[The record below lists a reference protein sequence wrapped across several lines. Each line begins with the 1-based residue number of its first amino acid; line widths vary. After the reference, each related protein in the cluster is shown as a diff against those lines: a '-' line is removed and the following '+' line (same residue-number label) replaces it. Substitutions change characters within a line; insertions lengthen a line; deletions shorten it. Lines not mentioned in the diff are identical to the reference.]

1 MTSYCRVGVDDS
13 LRKLCSGE
21 EEEAMIL
28 VGGEAL
34 VDLVPA
40 PETVPGE
47 LGPLLP
53 LPGGGPYNVA
63 ITAGRLGASV
73 RFLSR
78 LSTDSFGD
86 ALLRRLELSGVDTS
100 MVQRGPEPTT
110 LAVAG
115 IAADGSARYS
125 FHVEGTADREV
136 AHPGPLPDDI
146 RIVSLGTLSLLLEPG
161 ASRYERLLREHSGAG
176 GLTVLDPNI
185 RPAMVTDATAH
196 RDRFASWLPDIGLL
210 KLSIEDAEWLADGSG
225 KDADGAVAD
234 WLGRGPAA
242 VVLTRGGDG
251 IVVRT
256 GGGAEVE
263 VPTVPTAVVDT
274 IGAGDTVH
282 GALLWWLSHHGTTS
296 AEALRAVDADAWRDA
311 LTFAAR
317 AAAVT
322 VSRAG
327 AEPPY
332 AAELA
337 VRP

>member
-1 MTSYCRVGVDDS
+1 
-13 LRKLCSGE
+13 
-21 EEEAMIL
+21 MIV

-40 PETVPGE
+40 PGTVPGE

-63 ITAGRLGASV
+63 ITAGRLGAPV

-100 MVQRGPEPTT
+100 MIQRGPEPTT

-115 IAADGSARYS
+115 IAPDGSARYS
-125 FHVEGTADREV
+125 FHVEGTADRDV
-136 AHPGPLPDDI
+136 AHPGPLPAEI
-146 RIVSLGTLSLLLEPG
+146 QIVSLGTLSLLLEPG
-161 ASRYERLLREHSGAG
+161 ASRYEQLMRDHT
-176 GLTVLDPNI
+176 GLTVVDPNI
-185 RPAMVTDATAH
+185 RPAMVTDATAY
-196 RDRFASWLPDIGLL
+196 RARFASWLPHIGLL
-210 KLSIEDAEWLADGSG
+210 KLSIEDAEWLAEGS
-225 KDADGAVAD
+225 ADKAVAD

-251 IVVRT
+251 IAVRT
-256 GGGAEVE
+256 DGGVEVE
-263 VPTVPTAVVDT
+263 VPTVPATVVDT

-282 GALLWWLSHHGTTS
+282 GALLSWLHNNGITTS
-296 AEALRAVDADAWRDA
+296 ETLRTVDAEAWREA

-317 AAAVT
+317 AASIT

-337 VRP
+337 VQS

>member
-1 MTSYCRVGVDDS
+1 
-13 LRKLCSGE
+13 
-21 EEEAMIL
+21 MIV

-40 PETVPGE
+40 PGAVPGE

-63 ITAGRLGASV
+63 ITAGRLGAPV

-78 LSTDSFGD
+78 LSTDSFGE

-115 IAADGSARYS
+115 IAQDGSARYS

-136 AHPGPLPDDI
+136 AHPGPLPAEVT
-146 RIVSLGTLSLLLEPG
+146 IVSLGTLSLLLEPG
-161 ASRYERLLREHSGAG
+161 ASRYEQLMREHSDHG
-176 GLTVLDPNI
+176 GLTVVDPNI
-185 RPAMVTDATAH
+185 RPAMVTDATAY
-196 RDRFASWLPDIGLL
+196 RARFASWLPHIGLL
-210 KLSIEDAEWLADGSG
+210 KLSIEDAEWLAEGS
-225 KDADGAVAD
+225 ADKAVAD

-256 GGGAEVE
+256 DGGVEVE
-263 VPTVPTAVVDT
+263 VPTVPATVVDT

-282 GALLWWLSHHGTTS
+282 GALLSWLHNNGITTS
-296 AEALRAVDADAWRDA
+296 ETLRTVDAEAWRAA
-311 LTFAAR
+311 LAFAAR
-317 AAAVT
+317 AASIT

-337 VRP
+337 VQS

>member
-1 MTSYCRVGVDDS
+1 
-13 LRKLCSGE
+13 
-21 EEEAMIL
+21 MIL

-40 PETVPGE
+40 PGTVPGE

-63 ITAGRLGASV
+63 ITVGRLGAPV

-115 IAADGSARYS
+115 IGADGSARYS

-136 AHPGPLPDDI
+136 AHPGRLPDEI
-146 RIVSLGTLSLLLEPG
+146 EIVSLGTLSLLLEPG
-161 ASRYERLLREHSGAG
+161 ASRYELLLRDHT

-185 RPAMVTDATAH
+185 RPAMVTDATAY
-196 RDRFASWLPDIGLL
+196 RARFASWLPDIGLL
-210 KLSIEDAEWLADGSG
+210 KLSIEDAEWLADG
-225 KDADGAVAD
+225 DADKAVAD

-256 GGGAEVE
+256 AGGVEVE

-282 GALLWWLSHHGTTS
+282 GALLTWLDNNRITS
-296 AEALRAVDADAWRDA
+296 SETLRTVNANAWRDA

-317 AAAVT
+317 AASVT

-337 VRP
+337 RQS

>member
-1 MTSYCRVGVDDS
+1 
-13 LRKLCSGE
+13 
-21 EEEAMIL
+21 MIL

-40 PETVPGE
+40 PGTVPGE

-63 ITAGRLGASV
+63 ITAGRLGAPV

-136 AHPGPLPDDI
+136 EHPGPLPPEVE
-146 RIVSLGTLSLLLEPG
+146 IVSLGTLSLLLEPG
-161 ASRYERLLREHSGAG
+161 ASRYERLMREHT
-176 GLTVLDPNI
+176 GLTVVDPNI

-196 RDRFASWLPDIGLL
+196 RARFVSWLPDIDLL
-210 KLSIEDAEWLADGSG
+210 KLSIEDAEWLADG
-225 KDADGAVAD
+225 DADDAVED
-234 WLGRGPAA
+234 WLGRGPAT

-251 IVVRT
+251 IAVRT
-256 GGGAEVE
+256 AAGVRVE
-263 VPTVPTAVVDT
+263 VPTVPAAVVDT

-282 GALLWWLSHHGTTS
+282 GALLSWLHDSGTTT
-296 AEALRAVDADAWRDA
+296 ADALGAVTPDAWRAA

-317 AAAVT
+317 AASVT

-337 VRP
+337 VRS

>member
-1 MTSYCRVGVDDS
+1 
-13 LRKLCSGE
+13 
-21 EEEAMIL
+21 MIV

-63 ITAGRLGASV
+63 ITVGRLGAPV

-86 ALLRRLELSGVDTS
+86 ALLRRLQLSNVDTL

-136 AHPGPLPDDI
+136 AHPGPLPPDVK
-146 RIVSLGTLSLLLEPG
+146 IVSLGTLSLLLEPG
-161 ASRYERLLREHSGAG
+161 ASRYERLMREHSDRG
-176 GLTVLDPNI
+176 GLTVVDPNI
-185 RPAMVTDATAH
+185 RPAMVTDATAY
-196 RDRFASWLPDIGLL
+196 RARVASWLPDIGLL
-210 KLSIEDAEWLADGSG
+210 KLSIEDAEWLAQGN
-225 KDADGAVAD
+225 ADEAVTD

-256 GGGAEVE
+256 AAGVEVE
-263 VPTVPTAVVDT
+263 VPTVPATVVDT

-282 GALLWWLSHHGTTS
+282 GALLAWLHNNGTTTP
-296 AEALRAVDADAWRDA
+296 ETLHAVDAAAWREA

-317 AAAVT
+317 AASIT

-337 VRP
+337 VQP

>member
-1 MTSYCRVGVDDS
+1 
-13 LRKLCSGE
+13 
-21 EEEAMIL
+21 MIL

-40 PETVPGE
+40 PGTVPDE

-53 LPGGGPYNVA
+53 RPGGGPYNVA
-63 ITAGRLGASV
+63 ITVGRLGGPV

-86 ALLRRLELSGVDTS
+86 ALLRRLELSNVDTA

-136 AHPGPLPDDI
+136 AHPGPLPTEI
-146 RIVSLGTLSLLLEPG
+146 KIVSLGTLSLLLEPG
-161 ASRYERLLREHSGAG
+161 ASRYERLLREHD

-185 RPAMVTDATAH
+185 RPAIVTDATVYRA
-196 RDRFASWLPDIGLL
+196 RFASWLPNVGLL
-210 KLSIEDAEWLADGSG
+210 KLSIEDAEWLAAE
-225 KDADGAVAD
+225 DAAGDVDQAVAD
-234 WLGRGPAA
+234 WLGQGPRA

-256 GGGAEVE
+256 ADGVEVE

-282 GALLWWLSHHGTTS
+282 GALLYWLHRNGITTPKT
-296 AEALRAVDADAWRDA
+296 LRTVDANAWRDA
-311 LTFAAR
+311 LGFAAR
-317 AAAVT
+317 AASVT

-337 VRP
+337 RRS

>member
-1 MTSYCRVGVDDS
+1 
-13 LRKLCSGE
+13 
-21 EEEAMIL
+21 MIV

-40 PETVPGE
+40 PGTVPGE

-63 ITAGRLGASV
+63 ITAGRLGAPV

-86 ALLRRLELSGVDTS
+86 ALLRRLRLSGVDIS

-136 AHPGPLPDDI
+136 AHPGPLPAEVK
-146 RIVSLGTLSLLLEPG
+146 IVSLGTLSLLLEPG
-161 ASRYERLLREHSGAG
+161 ASRYERLMREHA
-176 GLTVLDPNI
+176 GLTVVDPNI
-185 RPAMVTDATAH
+185 RPAIVTDATAH
-196 RDRFASWLPDIGLL
+196 RARFASWLPDIGLL
-210 KLSIEDAEWLADGSG
+210 KLSIEDAEWLAEG
-225 KDADGAVAD
+225 DADKAVAG

-242 VVLTRGGDG
+242 VVLTRGRDG
-251 IVVRT
+251 IAVRT
-256 GGGAEVE
+256 DAGVEVE
-263 VPTVPTAVVDT
+263 VPTVPATVVDT

-282 GALLWWLSHHGTTS
+282 GALLSWLHNNGITTS
-296 AEALRAVDADAWRDA
+296 ETLRTVDADAWRDA

-317 AAAVT
+317 AASIT

-337 VRP
+337 VQP

>member
-1 MTSYCRVGVDDS
+1 
-13 LRKLCSGE
+13 
-21 EEEAMIL
+21 MIV

-63 ITAGRLGASV
+63 ITAGRLGAPV

-115 IAADGSARYS
+115 IATDGSARYS

-136 AHPGPLPDDI
+136 AHPGPLPAEVE
-146 RIVSLGTLSLLLEPG
+146 IVSLGTLSLLLEPG
-161 ASRYERLLREHSGAG
+161 ASRYEQLMRDHSDRG
-176 GLTVLDPNI
+176 GLTVVDPNI
-185 RPAMVTDATAH
+185 RPAMVTDATAY
-196 RDRFASWLPDIGLL
+196 RTRFASWLPQIGLL
-210 KLSIEDAEWLADGSG
+210 KLSIEDAEWLAEGS
-225 KDADGAVAD
+225 ADKAVAG
-234 WLGRGPAA
+234 WLGLGPAA

-256 GGGAEVE
+256 DGGVEVE
-263 VPTVPTAVVDT
+263 VPTVPTTVVDT

-282 GALLWWLSHHGTTS
+282 GALLSWLHNNGTTTP
-296 AEALRAVDADAWRDA
+296 ETLRTVDAEAWRDA
-311 LTFAAR
+311 LAFAAT
-317 AAAVT
+317 AASIT

-337 VRP
+337 RQP

>member
-1 MTSYCRVGVDDS
+1 
-13 LRKLCSGE
+13 
-21 EEEAMIL
+21 MIL

-40 PETVPGE
+40 PGTVPGE

-63 ITAGRLGASV
+63 ITAGRLGAPV

-78 LSTDSFGD
+78 LSTDPFGD
-86 ALLRRLELSGVDTS
+86 ALLRRLELSGVDTT

-136 AHPGPLPDDI
+136 AHPGQLPPEID
-146 RIVSLGTLSLLLEPG
+146 IVSLGTLSLLLEPG
-161 ASRYERLLREHSGAG
+161 ASRYERLMREHT
-176 GLTVLDPNI
+176 GLTVVDPNI

-196 RDRFASWLPDIGLL
+196 RARFASWLPHVDLL
-210 KLSIEDAEWLADGSG
+210 KLSIEDAEWLADG
-225 KDADGAVAD
+225 DAGAAVEH
-234 WLGRGPAA
+234 WLAAGPAA

-251 IVVRT
+251 ITVRT
-256 GGGAEVE
+256 ADGVAVE
-263 VPTVPTAVVDT
+263 VPTVPATVVDT

-282 GALLWWLSHHGTTS
+282 GALLSWLHDNRTTTS
-296 AEALRAVDADAWRDA
+296 ETLRTVDADAWRDA

-317 AAAVT
+317 AASIT

-337 VRP
+337 VQS

>member
-1 MTSYCRVGVDDS
+1 
-13 LRKLCSGE
+13 
-21 EEEAMIL
+21 MIL

-40 PETVPGE
+40 PATVPGE

-63 ITAGRLGASV
+63 ITVGRLGAPV

-86 ALLRRLELSGVDTS
+86 ALLRRLHLSNVDTS

-125 FHVEGTADREV
+125 FHVDGTADREV
-136 AHPGPLPDDI
+136 AHPGPLPPEI
-146 RIVSLGTLSLLLEPG
+146 KIVSLGTLSLLLEPG
-161 ASRYERLLREHSGAG
+161 ASRYERLLREHT

-185 RPAMVTDATAH
+185 RPAMVTDATAY
-196 RDRFASWLPDIGLL
+196 RARFSSWLPDIGLL
-210 KLSIEDAEWLADGSG
+210 KLSIEDAAWLADG
-225 KDADGAVAD
+225 DAGDDVGAAVAD
-234 WLGRGPAA
+234 WAGRGPAA

-251 IVVRT
+251 IAVRT
-256 GGGAEVE
+256 ADGVEVE
-263 VPTVPTAVVDT
+263 VPTVPTTVVDT

-282 GALLWWLSHHGTTS
+282 GALLWWLHNNAITS
-296 AEALRAVDADAWRDA
+296 SETLRTVGADAWRDA
-311 LTFAAR
+311 LDFAAR
-317 AAAVT
+317 AASVT

-332 AAELA
+332 AAELP
-337 VRP
+337 VRS

>member
-1 MTSYCRVGVDDS
+1 
-13 LRKLCSGE
+13 
-21 EEEAMIL
+21 MIL

-63 ITAGRLGASV
+63 ITAGRLGAPV

-136 AHPGPLPDDI
+136 AHPGPLPAEVK
-146 RIVSLGTLSLLLEPG
+146 IVSLGTLSLLLEPG
-161 ASRYERLLREHSGAG
+161 ASRYEQLLREHG

-185 RPAMVTDATAH
+185 RPAMVTDATAY
-196 RDRFASWLPDIGLL
+196 RARFASWLPDIGLL
-210 KLSIEDAEWLADGSG
+210 KLSIEDAEWLADG
-225 KDADGAVAD
+225 DADKAVAD

-242 VVLTRGGDG
+242 VVMTRGGDG

-256 GGGAEVE
+256 PDGVEVE
-263 VPTVPTAVVDT
+263 VPTVPAAVVDT

-282 GALLWWLSHHGTTS
+282 GALLTWLYHHGTTTRES
-296 AEALRAVDADAWRDA
+296 LRTVDADAWRDA

-317 AAAVT
+317 AASVT